1 MANKQPTK
9 HWKLE
14 DRMIPSH
21 DLCIKMLKKYPE
33 LNASY
38 DGAMIL
44 NDGEY
49 FTEDFIHGLWINS
62 KDVPWARGWEEHI
75 KVFDPP
81 CYCGSAVP
89 KGRIYVYRGEIK
101 WKELPHD
108 YCSSENMD
116 LNEKDIDEFMNL
128 IYEARKLEK
137 ELAVKAKVKEIKEE
151 FKKPRK
157 KKSK

>member
-1 MANKQPTK
+1 MAKQPTK

-49 FTEDFIHGLWINS
+49 FTEDFIHGLWIYS
-62 KDVPWARGWEEHI
+62 KDVPWARGWQERI
-75 KVFDPP
+75 DVFDPP

-116 LNEKDIDEFMNL
+116 LNEKAIDEFMNL
-128 IYEARKLEK
+128 VYEARKLEK

>member
-9 HWKLE
+9 HWKL
-14 DRMIPSH
+14 DDDIIPSH

-62 KDVPWARGWEEHI
+62 KDVPWARGWQERI
-75 KVFDPP
+75 DVFDPP

-116 LNEKDIDEFMNL
+116 LNEKAIDEFMNL
-128 IYEARKLEK
+128 VYEARKLEK

>member
-1 MANKQPTK
+1 MAKQPTK

-49 FTEDFIHGLWINS
+49 FTEDFIHGLWIYS
-62 KDVPWARGWEEHI
+62 KDVPWARGWQERI
-75 KVFDPP
+75 DVFDPP

-101 WKELPHD
+101 WKELPHE

-116 LNEKDIDEFMNL
+116 VNEKAIDEFMNL
-128 IYEARKLEK
+128 VYEARKLEK

>member
-9 HWKLE
+9 HRKLE

-49 FTEDFIHGLWINS
+49 FTEDFIHGLWIES
-62 KDVPWARGWEEHI
+62 KNVPWARGWQEHI
-75 KVFDPP
+75 DVFSPP
-81 CYCGSAVP
+81 MY
-89 KGRIYVYRGEIK
+89 YV
-101 WKELPHD
+101 L
-108 YCSSENMD
+108 SENQYR
-116 LNEKDIDEFMNL
+116 IHFF
-128 IYEARKLEK
+128 ISIAFCS
-137 ELAVKAKVKEIKEE
+137 I
-151 FKKPRK
+151 
-157 KKSK
+157 